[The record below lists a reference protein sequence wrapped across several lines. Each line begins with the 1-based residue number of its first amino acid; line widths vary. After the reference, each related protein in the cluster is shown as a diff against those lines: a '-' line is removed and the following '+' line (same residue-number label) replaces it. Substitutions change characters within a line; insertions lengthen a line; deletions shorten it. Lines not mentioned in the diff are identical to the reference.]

1 MNQNYLLLE
10 KEYENFYG
18 SVYYDDIK
26 QRYTLAGGKEGK
38 KVSLLFQILQRYK
51 TEYSSLGE
59 ERGKNINKTL
69 FLILRHIDVV

>member
-1 MNQNYLLLE
+1 MNQNYLPLE

-18 SVYYDDIK
+18 SGYYDDIK
-26 QRYTLAGGKEGK
+26 QRYTLAGGKGEK
-38 KVSLLFQILQRYK
+38 ISVLFQILQRYM

-59 ERGKNINKTL
+59 ERDKNINKIL